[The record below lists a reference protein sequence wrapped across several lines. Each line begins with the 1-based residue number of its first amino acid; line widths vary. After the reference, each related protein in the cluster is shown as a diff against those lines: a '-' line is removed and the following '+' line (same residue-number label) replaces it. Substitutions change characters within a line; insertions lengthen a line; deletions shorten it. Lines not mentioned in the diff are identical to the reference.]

1 MDFFEFVKSQGADD
15 PEGIM
20 FFVEKF
26 LENPEIFFQL
36 TESERSTM
44 ANKIDG
50 ILDFFRD

>member
-1 MDFFEFVKSQGADD
+1 MDFFQYIKEQGVDD
-15 PEGIM
+15 PEM
-20 FFVEKF
+20 VMVFVEEF

-44 ANKIDG
+44 ENKIDG